1 MKQAITKAAARIGHS
16 GSVNRRVREG
26 LLIIFISLALYMLV
40 ALMTHHNDD
49 PGWSQTGASNG
60 IVNLAGKT
68 GAWFSDVLFFL
79 FGYIAYC
86 LPVMILFMGVFIYQP
101 TIIESSSK
109 NTQMKLSVWY
119 IRIAGFVLA
128 LLTSCGLASMHAVD
142 SLDATAVLSMT
153 SGGLLG
159 IVVKT
164 ALVSQLNHIGAT
176 IILLAFFLASITLF
190 TGLSWLKLT
199 DLLGH
204 YTWHLIVKIRQESP
218 GWFQTIKK
226 GCIEL
231 KNSDYCRQAQCKL
244 MNSYQYCYEKIKKKT
259 ESLGLR
265 KNLQKE
271 TNIEIQDD
279 VFDDVYSFRAA
290 MEKMASEPSIG
301 TPEYNFANAPVQ
313 SNIKPALSTSLSS
326 NMPFNPAVKQTNQ
339 PMMRTQSSA
348 HVISNSVSGSISTHP
363 PSLALLDASEARVAL
378 GFNKTEVANLSQL
391 VERRL
396 TEFGVQAKVVGVQ
409 PGPVV
414 TRFELDLAA
423 GIKVSKIS
431 GLAKDLARSLSVM
444 SVRVVEVIP
453 GKSYIG
459 IEIPNEKREM
469 VRLKEILTSTGYQS
483 ANSPLTLGLG
493 KDIAGRP
500 VSVDLAKMP
509 HLLVA
514 GTTGSGKSVGINAM
528 ILSILY
534 KASPEE
540 VRMILIDP
548 KMLELSVYDKIPHL
562 LTPVV
567 TDMKDAASAL
577 RWCVAEMESRYQLM
591 AALGVRNL
599 AGYNQKIEDAQRA
612 QESLFDPFWEPN
624 LGMEPGVLTKKPYI
638 VVVVDEFADLI
649 MVVGKQVEELIARIA
664 QKARAAGIHLILA
677 TQRPSV
683 DVITGLI
690 KANIPTRIAF
700 QVSCR
705 IDSRTVLDQSGA
717 EQLLGHGDML
727 YLAPGAGIPQRI
739 HGAFVSDEEV
749 HKVAN
754 QWRKQGVP
762 DYIESILKSS
772 NSIAGFDSPRGGDE
786 YDELYDEAVK
796 IVTESRRPSISHVQR
811 RLRIGYNRAA
821 CLIEQMERD
830 GVLSAMQSNG
840 TREVLAP
847 PPVER

>member
-1 MKQAITKAAARIGHS
+1 MKKAMTNS
-16 GSVNRRVREG
+16 GIQLNYSGPMSKRVREG
-26 LLIIFISLALYMLV
+26 LLIIFVSLALYILV
-40 ALMTHHNDD
+40 ALMTHHVED
-49 PGWSQTGASNG
+49 PGWSQTGSSND
-60 IVNLAGKT
+60 IMNLAGKT
-68 GAWFSDVLFFL
+68 GAWFSDVLFFI

-86 LPVMILFMGVFIYQP
+86 LPPIVAFIGVLIYKP
-101 TIIESSSK
+101 IAKVSTSL
-109 NTQMKLSVWY
+109 MDVKLSVWCF
-119 IRIAGFVLA
+119 RTVGVL
-128 LLTSCGLASMHAVD
+128 LTVLTSCGLSSMHY
-142 SLDATAVLSMT
+142 SYNTAALPMT

-159 IVVKT
+159 MVVKT
-164 ALVSQLNHIGAT
+164 GLVNQLSHVGAT

-204 YTWHLIVKIRQESP
+204 YSWRAMVRMKEEAPGLSRKALMYFNLFMQKAKILVLKLKRPKKFAVPVVRTELIDKDA
-218 GWFQTIKK
+218 F
-226 GCIEL
+226 
-231 KNSDYCRQAQCKL
+231 
-244 MNSYQYCYEKIKKKT
+244 
-259 ESLGLR
+259 
-265 KNLQKE
+265 
-271 TNIEIQDD
+271 DD
-279 VFDDVYSFRAA
+279 VFSFRAA
-290 MEKMASEPSIG
+290 MDRKAAYKAPVITQDFQKPIEPV
-301 TPEYNFANAPVQ
+301 TPVQ
-313 SNIKPALSTSLSS
+313 SFAKSFAQSFTKAITRSADIKSTVSSL
-326 NMPFNPAVKQTNQ
+326 
-339 PMMRTQSSA
+339 
-348 HVISNSVSGSISTHP
+348 P
-363 PSLALLDASEARVAL
+363 PSLGLLDAAEPRSEVQ
-378 GFNKTEVANLSQL
+378 GFNKAELDNLSVL
-391 VERRL
+391 VEKRL
-396 TEFGVQAKVVGVQ
+396 TEFGVQAKVMAVY

-431 GLAKDLARSLSVM
+431 GLSKDLARSLSVM

-459 IEIPNEKREM
+459 VEIPNEKREL
-469 VRLKEILTSTGYQS
+469 VRLKDVLASSGYQG
-483 ANSPLTLGLG
+483 ADSPLTLGLG
-493 KDIAGRP
+493 KDISGRP

-534 KASPEE
+534 KATPDE

-567 TDMKDAASAL
+567 TDMKDAASSL
-577 RWCVAEMESRYQLM
+577 RWCVSEMESRYQLM

-599 AGYNQKIEDAQRA
+599 AGYNQKIEEAEQNNEA
-612 QESLFDPFWEPN
+612 ICDPLWEPN
-624 LGMEPGVLTKKPYI
+624 FGGEPSILTKKPYI
-638 VVVVDEFADLI
+638 VVIVDEFADLI

-705 IDSRTVLDQSGA
+705 IDSRTILDQSGA

-727 YLAPGAGIPQRI
+727 YLAPGTGIPQRI

-754 QWRKQGVP
+754 QWRKQGAP
-762 DYIESILKSS
+762 DYVDNILRNTGSIP
-772 NSIAGFDSPRGGDE
+772 GFDSPKGGDE

-796 IVTESRRPSISHVQR
+796 IVTETRRPSISHVQR

-821 CLIEQMERD
+821 TLIEQMERD
-830 GVLSAMQSNG
+830 GILSPMQSNG